1 MGFFDDICNRH
12 WCEELECACGTN
24 VVLFTADG
32 FAFFGLLDRIE
43 DGILFLLP
51 ASDEELVIVFTPG
64 GEVEDEELTYID
76 ICTVV
81 ALSKNVNKSPF
92 PEIEETAVETAVKGG
107 K

>member
-12 WCEELECACGTN
+12 WCEELECSCGTN

-43 DGILFLLP
+43 DGIVILLP
-51 ASDEELVIVFTPG
+51 AAGENEVFVLTPG
-64 GEVEDEELTYID
+64 GAVVREELSFID
-76 ICTVV
+76 LCSIV
-81 ALSKNVNKSPF
+81 AVSKNVVRNPF
-92 PEIEETAVETAVKGG
+92 EDDDCERGG